1 MSFTLAERIFS
12 AVFFCSLGTFGV
24 VANTISLVVLYKV
37 KDYRKMSSTY
47 YLCSILVANI
57 LACLY
62 EIPYYT
68 FSVVYDLPSPDG
80 DKHKAA
86 CRASVFLT
94 YATSTVKIYLLT
106 ALSVD
111 RYIALSFPFFYNE
124 KCTNTKAI
132 LANAV
137 AWILPIMFIIPL
149 SAIDGLAIYMGAVG
163 TACGINWSTVNKAFF
178 MTEMTFCF
186 VLPCV
191 ITVFTNIKVFIIAKR
206 QKRSIS
212 NHSTR
217 PDNGYDVTCRELTTV
232 YGIGVEKQT
241 DVSQA
246 CPDRSSTRSEKFHKK
261 DETVARE
268 SLSEKIKERVSI
280 QAKGTGVEDTLYRD
294 TEGILKTKSSSS
306 NISRKVCRVKEEYKP
321 DHHSQGVNFDKKVPK
336 RNEISMLKRGSHILR
351 VIEWNIVLSTLM
363 LVAAFFITWAPFA
376 ISRVYESFQ
385 GLLGER
391 VILYTTAPTLL
402 DIIHN
407 PIIIVGTRGRL
418 RRKIYKLLCCESLPT
433 QAVTEGKAKIFT
445 R

>member
-1 MSFTLAERIFS
+1 M
-12 AVFFCSLGTFGV
+12 

-111 RYIALSFPFFYNE
+111 RYIALSFPFLYDE
-124 KCTNTKAI
+124 KCTKTKAI

-137 AWILPIMFIIPL
+137 AWMLPIMFIIPL
-149 SAIDGLAIYMGAVG
+149 SAIDGLAIYMGVVG
-163 TACGINWSTVNKAFF
+163 TACGINWNTVNKAFF
-178 MTEMTFCF
+178 MTIMTFCF

-191 ITVFTNIKVFIIAKR
+191 ITAFTNIKVFFIAKR

-212 NHSTR
+212 SQSTR
-217 PDNGYDVTCRELTTV
+217 LDNDGKDVACRELTTV
-232 YGIGVEKQT
+232 YGIDVEKQT

-246 CPDRSSTRSEKFHKK
+246 SPDRSSTQPEKFHKGN
-261 DETVARE
+261 ETVARE
-268 SLSEKIKERVSI
+268 SESLAEKKQDLSK
-280 QAKGTGVEDTLYRD
+280 QAKGTGVEDTIYKD
-294 TEGILKTKSSSS
+294 TEGILKTKSRSGD
-306 NISRKVCRVKEEYKP
+306 ISKKVCRVKEGDKP
-321 DHHSQGVNFDKKVPK
+321 DHRSQSVTYDKNVPK
-336 RNEISMLKRGSHILR
+336 RNEISMLKRGSRILR
-351 VIEWNIVLSTLM
+351 VVEWNIVLSTLI

-385 GLLGER
+385 GILGDR

-407 PIIIVGTRGRL
+407 PVIIVGTRRRL
-418 RRKIYKLLCCESLPT
+418 RQKIYKLLCCKS
-433 QAVTEGKAKIFT
+433 
-445 R
+445 